1 MRIRP
6 PSVIPVLIMAV
17 LPPEPAGGAPP
28 ALPPLV
34 ENGPS
39 FQLPAG
45 DARLVY
51 RRSDTALA
59 PVLEF
64 WAEHGREWRI
74 HWDAALGTPRFLQP
88 VRFVSIVEPE
98 AAGPFPDL
106 YVLRSG
112 VESFIASTSSLLGV
126 GPEELGEPLIYRVGR
141 SWVLVFGQETPGGIP
156 VRGASVRVVVTEYGE
171 LAWLKAFVA
180 RGVGD
185 PDGSVLEREDV
196 ELIALGAG
204 AEVLDARLQMGFS
217 PPGAGSPLPIWSL
230 AVAEADGQER
240 IAEWIVDA
248 RSGDVLARRIVVK
261 HFEATG
267 IVLGRSAPGNDLF
280 ASPKGTIPEL
290 TPLPGAVIR
299 NERGRE
305 LAMTAPDGS
314 VSLELEQNPAI
325 LRISLESGDFFHP
338 GAYPRANEHNYA
350 SLLEI
355 RPVDATLV
363 PIQLLPEE
371 DIDGNGIPDLVAAFS
386 PGEPRLVVFNERN
399 LLSSYTLRSW
409 WIQGY
414 LHARSMLASVSD
426 TLERFELSGA
436 PFLPLAPLRVKPSSG
451 GWVQEYVPPGPRSS
465 GFGEVTSALTF
476 AAGFDPEGLPVE
488 EPVLPTIFLHEVG
501 HHVFHSLTAA
511 RDSRPA
517 DVEEGVA
524 DVLVGFATGEC
535 RIGFKSPYD
544 ATALGF
550 CLGAEG
556 DFRRQ
561 LRAKVGNAFWSL
573 QQKLLAR
580 TRDGRE
586 DAQPQVAPGL
596 LLHWLAFNRVQ
607 DADALIFDSSRSIAD
622 ELIAIDRQQLF
633 TRQGLP
639 CDAPCHE
646 AEIIAAFSERRF
658 FDAPFVRGDANID
671 ERIDISDPISILNF
685 LFGGRDR
692 PHDCRN
698 AMDADDD
705 GDVSITDA
713 IRVLVHLFQ
722 GADPLPAP
730 YPDCGLDPAPPE
742 DPQNLGCLEF
752 GCPR

>member
-1 MRIRP
+1 MRVRP
-6 PSVIPVLIMAV
+6 LSIIPVLVAAV
-17 LPPEPAGGAPP
+17 IPPEGAHGAPP

-39 FQLPAG
+39 FQVPAG

-51 RRSDTALA
+51 RRSETAPA

-64 WAEHGREWRI
+64 WAERGREWRI

-88 VRFVSIVEPE
+88 VRFFSLVEPR
-98 AAGPFPDL
+98 AVGPFPDL
-106 YVLRSG
+106 YLLESG
-112 VESFIASTSSLLGV
+112 VESFLGSIRSLLGV
-126 GPEELGEPLIYRVGR
+126 GPEELGEPAIYPVAR
-141 SWVLVFGQETPGGIP
+141 SWVLVFGQVTPRGIP
-156 VRGASVRVVVTEYGE
+156 VRGASVRVVVTEFGE

-180 RGVGD
+180 RGIGD
-185 PDGSVLEREDV
+185 PVGLLLERE
-196 ELIALGAG
+196 EAEAIAIDAG

-217 PPGAGSPLPIWSL
+217 GEDAGSARAVWSL
-230 AVAEADGQER
+230 TVAEAEGADR
-240 IAEWIVDA
+240 TAEWIVDA
-248 RSGDVLARRIVVK
+248 GSAEVLARRRVVK
-261 HFEATG
+261 HFEAAG
-267 IVLGRSAPGNDLF
+267 IVLGRSAPGKDLF
-280 ASPKGTIPEL
+280 ASPKSSIPEL

-305 LAMTAPDGS
+305 LAMTASDGS
-314 VSLELEQNPAI
+314 VSLELEQNPAT

-338 GAYPRANEHNYA
+338 GTYPRANEHNYA

-355 RPVDATLV
+355 RPVDGALV
-363 PIQLLPEE
+363 PIPLLPEE
-371 DIDGNGIPDLVAAFS
+371 DIDGNGIPDITAAFS
-386 PGEPRLVVFNERN
+386 PGEPRLVVFNEKN

-414 LHARSMLASVSD
+414 LHARSMLGSVSD
-426 TLERFELSGA
+426 TLERFELSAA

-451 GWVQEYVPPGPRSS
+451 GWVQDYVPSSPRSS
-465 GFGEVTSALTF
+465 GFGEITSALTF
-476 AAGFDPEGLPVE
+476 AAGFDLEGRPLE
-488 EPVLPTIFLHEVG
+488 EPVLPTILLHEVG
-501 HHVFHSLTAA
+501 HHVFHSITAA
-511 RDSRPA
+511 RDSRPG

-524 DVLVGFATGEC
+524 DALVGFATGEC
-535 RIGFKSPYD
+535 RIGFTSPYE

-580 TRDGRE
+580 TREGRE

-607 DADALIFDSSRSIAD
+607 DPDDLVFDSSRSIAD
-622 ELIAIDRQQLF
+622 ELIAIDHQQLF

-646 AEIIAAFSERRF
+646 PEIIAAFSERRF

-685 LFGGRDR
+685 LFGGRER
-692 PHDCRN
+692 PHDCKN

-730 YPDCGLDPAPPE
+730 YPSCGLDPAPPE
-742 DPQNLGCLEF
+742 DPGNLGCLEF